1 MRIAMPT
8 VEQVRQ
14 LPALYEVKIPPE
26 WQDLNEH
33 VNVKH
38 YLDIYD
44 NAGWPLMHELG
55 LDADRFRVQRN
66 GYFDLEHHI
75 WYLAEM
81 HVGDVVTTHFRL
93 LGFNAKRFHGVT
105 FIINRTRNE
114 LANVLEFV
122 TTSADLDT
130 RRTTPIPADI
140 AANLERVLTEHS
152 ALAWPAPRSG
162 AIAP

>member
-1 MRIAMPT
+1 MRIEMPT
-8 VEQVRQ
+8 VEEVRQ
-14 LPALYEVKIPPE
+14 LPALYELTIPAE

-44 NAGWPLMHELG
+44 QAGWPLMDELG
-55 LDADRFRVQRN
+55 MDADRFTVHRN

-81 HVGDVVTTHFRL
+81 HVGDVVTVHFRL
-93 LGFNAKRFHGVT
+93 LGYTTKRFHGLMFVV
-105 FIINRTRNE
+105 NATRGV
-114 LANVLEFV
+114 LASVLEYV
-122 TTSADLDT
+122 TSSADLDT
-130 RRTTPIPADI
+130 RRTMPIPADV
-140 AANLERVLTEHS
+140 AANLQRVLDVQS
-152 ALAWPAPRSG
+152 ALPWPAPRSG